1 MSDLK
6 NKKNKIA
13 KKIQRNTEKYTE
25 NNIHCNKTKYTYK
38 RQHTMCDI
46 NIICTIYVYTNKI

>member
-13 KKIQRNTEKYTE
+13 KKIERNTEINTE

-38 RQHTMCDI
+38 RPH
-46 NIICTIYVYTNKI
+46 NV

>member
-6 NKKNKIA
+6 NKKS
-13 KKIQRNTEKYTE
+13 KIQRNTEINTE
-25 NNIHCNKTKYTYK
+25 NNIHCNKAKYTYK

-46 NIICTIYVYTNKI
+46 NIICTIYVGFALDAP

>member
-13 KKIQRNTEKYTE
+13 KKYRETQKNIQKTTYIVTKQNTH
-25 NNIHCNKTKYTYK
+25 I
-38 RQHTMCDI
+38 
-46 NIICTIYVYTNKI
+46 